1 MTLLWIRHGE
11 KKFASTKTAMM
22 HRGRGAV
29 QLKRTLKRTLLFV
42 LHSIDTICCDMMI
55 ERIEILKTSNNENW
69 DAIFRSTSK

>member
-1 MTLLWIRHGE
+1 MGGGGEKKRHGE

-55 ERIEILKTSNNENW
+55 ERITVVLVVAMTDRFKEYG
-69 DAIFRSTSK
+69 